1 MHSFSCIKFR
11 CILYFKKENC
21 SKDPFASQEND
32 IYNAKVKK
40 YVGDEIKGSEVSL
53 MLETI
58 ISMNQENAEQIGKF
72 ISVQV
77 ENIEGYSKSNK
88 NSLEEECKKCNF
100 YEDEMAENTV
110 KNVRNATEEIRNL
123 DRKINSSKKYKVEA
137 KYEEGI
143 IYKVIISEN
152 EKEDSN
158 KKGKKM
164 NDEIK
169 KEKRKA
175 RIMIAITLIITISV
189 ISFLII
195 LIYEYNSMSIYTA
208 KPIIYLYPEE
218 ETEVTVTLGY
228 PEKITTSYP
237 KYENGWKITAKPD
250 GTLIYNETGRELY
263 SLYWEGENNIDIDIK
278 EGFVVKGEE
287 SAKFLEEKLAILGLN
302 EREAEEF
309 IVYWLPQ
316 LEANKYNF
324 IRFETIDK
332 INKDMPLEINPKP
345 DTLIRVWMEFKGLDK
360 YEEVKEQQLQTPERK
375 GFVAVEWGGIKLK

>member
-1 MHSFSCIKFR
+1 MEEEIEKIRSDRNLIMGAIITIGMLICIALVVLNSDVF
-11 CILYFKKENC
+11 FTSKKENC
-21 SKDPFASQEND
+21 SKDPFTSQEND

-158 KKGKKM
+158 KKGKK
-164 NDEIK
+164 DE
-169 KEKRKA
+169 
-175 RIMIAITLIITISV
+175 
-189 ISFLII
+189 
-195 LIYEYNSMSIYTA
+195 
-208 KPIIYLYPEE
+208 
-218 ETEVTVTLGY
+218 
-228 PEKITTSYP
+228 
-237 KYENGWKITAKPD
+237 
-250 GTLIYNETGRELY
+250 
-263 SLYWEGENNIDIDIK
+263 
-278 EGFVVKGEE
+278 
-287 SAKFLEEKLAILGLN
+287 
-302 EREAEEF
+302 
-309 IVYWLPQ
+309 
-316 LEANKYNF
+316 
-324 IRFETIDK
+324 
-332 INKDMPLEINPKP
+332 
-345 DTLIRVWMEFKGLDK
+345 
-360 YEEVKEQQLQTPERK
+360 
-375 GFVAVEWGGIKLK
+375 

>member
-1 MHSFSCIKFR
+1 MEEEIEKIRSDRNLIMGAIITIGMLICIALVVLNSDVF
-11 CILYFKKENC
+11 FTSKKENC

-88 NSLEEECKKCNF
+88 NSLEEECRKCNF

-158 KKGKKM
+158 KKGKK
-164 NDEIK
+164 DE
-169 KEKRKA
+169 
-175 RIMIAITLIITISV
+175 
-189 ISFLII
+189 
-195 LIYEYNSMSIYTA
+195 
-208 KPIIYLYPEE
+208 
-218 ETEVTVTLGY
+218 
-228 PEKITTSYP
+228 
-237 KYENGWKITAKPD
+237 
-250 GTLIYNETGRELY
+250 
-263 SLYWEGENNIDIDIK
+263 
-278 EGFVVKGEE
+278 
-287 SAKFLEEKLAILGLN
+287 
-302 EREAEEF
+302 
-309 IVYWLPQ
+309 
-316 LEANKYNF
+316 
-324 IRFETIDK
+324 
-332 INKDMPLEINPKP
+332 
-345 DTLIRVWMEFKGLDK
+345 
-360 YEEVKEQQLQTPERK
+360 
-375 GFVAVEWGGIKLK
+375 